1 MGPTDPR
8 QRAALLQSGWQPYS
22 VRVGD
27 EWVSYA
33 RFDPFS
39 TLFGAAAD
47 FTEVGRFATGK
58 EADEFAANLGMAI
71 AKNVTSKTWLSGLS
85 DAFEVLTDPER
96 YGKAYLQR
104 LAGSMAV
111 PSLVNQAAQASD
123 PYMRNARSIVDAIK
137 ARVPVLSE
145 TVPMRRD
152 VWGEPVERGTSLGPD
167 IASPIFTKRISD
179 DPVRQEIARLGVPL
193 STPPRYLKV
202 RGKRFDLTPGQYDEL
217 VQLSGKPAK
226 QYLDDYMRTAEWQGM
241 PDDQRVE
248 FVSETLKEFRSAGRE
263 ALKERYPEF
272 SGGAATTK
280 GADPRSRELPALP
293 SGFVVQ

>member
-47 FTEVGRFATGK
+47 FTEIGRFATGK

-179 DPVRQEIARLGVPL
+179 DPVRQEICLLYTSP
-193 STPPRYLKV
+193 SPRD
-202 RGKRFDLTPGQYDEL
+202 RG
-217 VQLSGKPAK
+217 
-226 QYLDDYMRTAEWQGM
+226 
-241 PDDQRVE
+241 
-248 FVSETLKEFRSAGRE
+248 
-263 ALKERYPEF
+263 
-272 SGGAATTK
+272 
-280 GADPRSRELPALP
+280 
-293 SGFVVQ
+293 